1 MPSHPPKPSI
11 TDRLRDDI
19 LEGSLAPGTRLIE
32 LQLTDRYG
40 VGRAA
45 IRSAIVELDKEGLVV
60 REANRGATVRAITVD
75 EAIEVYEARAALEG
89 LMARHAAA
97 EATDLER
104 EALRALIPGM
114 REAVERQESTRFASL
129 GRELHERVSR
139 IGRHRVARGL
149 VETLRNQS
157 RGHPDRLSSIPERPE
172 QSLAEHIAII
182 EAICNGD
189 GDEAQLAVERHIQS
203 IIATLAAEA
212 AHA

>member
-1 MPSHPPKPSI
+1 MSSSQLNASV

-60 REANRGATVRAITVD
+60 REANRGATVRAISVD

-89 LMARHAAA
+89 VMARHAAVQ
-97 EATDLER
+97 ATDLER
-104 EALRALIPGM
+104 DELRALVPGM
-114 REAVERQESTRFASL
+114 TDAVERDQPMRFAKL
-129 GRELHERVSR
+129 GRDLHERVSL
-139 IGRHRVARGL
+139 IGRHQVARGL

-182 EAICNGD
+182 EAICSGD
-189 GDEAQLAVERHIQS
+189 ADEAQRAVERHIQS
-203 IIATLAAEA
+203 IIATLRGD
-212 AHA
+212 